1 MSIATVDNHL
11 VHYEVLGRG
20 QPILFIH
27 GWLGSWRYWWS
38 SMQGLSAQHRSF
50 AIDLWGFGE
59 SSNLK
64 SAYSLSSYI
73 DMLSAFTDHMGMMR
87 PLTLVGHGL
96 GAITALKFA
105 AKHPKQVEKV
115 VAVSLPIQG
124 TAVNERLID
133 MKPDEFTAKILGK
146 NELFSEVESEL
157 RKIDEDAVSKL
168 AEEVRGNNFANDL
181 ANCACPVLIVYGH
194 NDSVVK
200 PPSTNNHTQASA
212 GNRYFVGLDTCGH
225 FPMLEANVQF
235 TRLVKEFIHADENV
249 TELAVKEYWQRRV
262 R

>member
-1 MSIATVDNHL
+1 MSIATVDDHL

-59 SSNLK
+59 SSKLK
-64 SAYSLSSYI
+64 SAYSLSAYI
-73 DMLSAFTDHMGMMR
+73 DMLSAFTEHMGMMR
-87 PLTLVGHGL
+87 PLTIVGHGL

-105 AKHPKQVEKV
+105 AKYPKQVEKV

-124 TAVNERLID
+124 TAVDNRLLD
-133 MKPDEFTAKILGK
+133 MNVNDFTARVLGK
-146 NELFSEVESEL
+146 NETFSEVENEL
-157 RKIDEDAVSKL
+157 RKTDQEAVTKLVDEIRRHD
-168 AEEVRGNNFANDL
+168 FTNDL
-181 ANCACPVLIVYGH
+181 ANCACPVLILYGQ
-194 NDSVVK
+194 NDSVVR
-200 PPSTNNHTQASA
+200 PPNTNNNHTSA
-212 GNRYFVGLDTCGH
+212 GNRYYVGLETCGH

-235 TRLVKEFIHADENV
+235 TRLIKEFIHADETV

>member
-1 MSIATVDNHL
+1 MSIATVDDHL
-11 VHYEVLGRG
+11 IHYEVLGRG

-73 DMLSAFTDHMGMMR
+73 EMLGAFTEHMGMMR

-105 AKHPKQVEKV
+105 AKYPKQVEKV
-115 VAVSLPIQG
+115 VAVSLPIRG
-124 TAVNERLID
+124 TAVDKRLLE
-133 MKPDEFTAKILGK
+133 MKLDDFTARVLGK
-146 NELFSEVESEL
+146 NESFPEVESEL
-157 RKIDEDAVSKL
+157 RKTDQDAVSKL
-168 AEEVRGNNFANDL
+168 VEEVRRNDFANDL
-181 ANCACPVLIVYGH
+181 ANCTCPVLILYGH
-194 NDSVVK
+194 NDSVVT
-200 PPSTNNHTQASA
+200 PPQATNNNYNSA
-212 GNRYFVGLDTCGH
+212 GNRYYVGLESCGH

-235 TRLVKEFIHADENV
+235 TRLVKEFIHADESV

>member
-1 MSIATVDNHL
+1 MSIATVDDHL

-59 SSNLK
+59 SSKLK

-73 DMLSAFTDHMGMMR
+73 DMLGAFTEHMGMMR

-105 AKHPKQVEKV
+105 AAYPKKVEKV
-115 VAVSLPIQG
+115 VAVSLPIHG
-124 TAVNERLID
+124 TAVNNRLQSMAVKD
-133 MKPDEFTAKILGK
+133 FTSRILAK
-146 NELFSEVESEL
+146 NETFNEVESEL
-157 RKIDEDAVSKL
+157 RKTDQEAVTKLVDEIRRSD
-168 AEEVRGNNFANDL
+168 FTTDL
-181 ANCACPVLIVYGH
+181 ANVTCPVLVLYGEL
-194 NDSVVK
+194 DSVVT
-200 PPSTNNHTQASA
+200 PPANNNHNNTSA
-212 GNRYFVGLDTCGH
+212 GNRYYVGLDTCGH

-235 TRLVKEFIHADENV
+235 TRLVKEFIHADESV